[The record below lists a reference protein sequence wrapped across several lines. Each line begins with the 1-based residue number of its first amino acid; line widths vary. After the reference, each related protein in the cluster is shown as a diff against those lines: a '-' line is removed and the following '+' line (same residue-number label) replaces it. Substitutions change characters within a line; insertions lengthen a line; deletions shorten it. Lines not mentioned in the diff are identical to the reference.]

1 MKRALMIVM
10 FTVLLTSLIG
20 FAIAEDSNT
29 ASDSPVPTLYTANS
43 EDNVSPTIVGASCGT
58 VSPGYQEECC
68 INKGYSG
75 WDSTNFICIGE
86 TPRDD
91 KGRVVGGMMGAP
103 REPPRTWKNNKSNDS
118 NGVVCTMDAKLCQ
131 DGSYVSRVGPHCEF
145 APCPKPI
152 NVSKEKVCCKEY
164 GYGAGMNET
173 NVKYKIINKKECS
186 IPEGLVG
193 GNREIVND
201 SYCINQIKEDRQD
214 FLDKKWEIM
223 QDKNRIKESYKNQ
236 SECPDNCTCTG
247 SAMKC
252 EFENG
257 TRVMTVI
264 AGKSGNVIVQVKN
277 TNAST
282 NVTLY
287 KADGKVYGI
296 FKDNDTHQII
306 LPDEVK
312 DRIKEMMKDRR
323 GKTSNV
329 TDENITL
336 NDTGTY
342 HVEGKKHARLFWIIP
357 VKEKV
362 QFDINSE
369 TGEITKTKTKWWGFL
384 ARDVKEQDNSTN

>member
-1 MKRALMIVM
+1 MKRVLTFVM

-20 FAIAEDSNT
+20 FTIAENSNT
-29 ASDSPVPTLYTANS
+29 ASDSPVPTLYTTNS
-43 EDNVSPTIVGASCGT
+43 EDSVSPTIVGASCAT

-75 WDSTNFICIGE
+75 WDAKNFICIGE

-91 KGRVVGGMMGAP
+91 KGKVVGGMVGAI
-103 REPPRTWKNNKSNDS
+103 RERNQSDNKSED
-118 NGVVCTMDAKLCQ
+118 GVVCTMDAKLCE

-152 NVSKEKVCCKEY
+152 NVSKEKICCKVY

-173 NVKYKIINKKECS
+173 NVKYKITNKEGCS
-186 IPEGLVG
+186 IPEGFVG
-193 GNREIVND
+193 GNREIVNN
-201 SYCINQIKEDRQD
+201 SYCIDQIKENRQD

-223 QDKNRIKESYKNQ
+223 QDKNRIKHNYTNQ

-257 TRVMTVI
+257 TRVMTII

-277 TNAST
+277 INAST

-287 KADGKVYGI
+287 KADGKVYGV
-296 FKDNDTHQII
+296 FSGNNTHQIL
-306 LPDEVK
+306 LPDEVR
-312 DRIKEMMKDRR
+312 DRIKEMMKDRKGR
-323 GKTSNV
+323 IANI

-336 NDTGTY
+336 NETGAY

-384 ARDVKEQDNSTN
+384 AKDVNEQDNSTTQ